1 MRIYERL
8 DKLSEN
14 RLPQR
19 AYYIPYENEQ
29 KALIGNRYQSAYY
42 KLLNGTWD
50 FKFYQRDFDLPED
63 LEAIDGWQTIPVPS
77 CWQMYG
83 YEKPQ
88 YTNLNYPHPVD
99 PPYVPDE
106 NPCGVYR
113 TTFILD
119 SQWAARNTRL
129 VFEGVA
135 SCVFVYVNGQYV
147 GYSQGSH
154 LQAEFDIAPYV
165 KEGANI
171 LVAKVLRWCVGSYL
185 ECQDFFRLSGIFR
198 DVYLLSREAACI
210 EDVEIQAT
218 CRQITVSAADYT
230 IYDAE
235 GKVADLT
242 HPILWN
248 AEKPYLYTVIVKG
261 KTEYIP
267 FKVGMREV
275 TIENGVFK
283 INGVRVILKGVNHH
297 DTHPT
302 DGYVENDDYLR
313 AELLK
318 MKQLNINCIRTSHY
332 PPSPTFLC
340 MCDELGF
347 YVMDETDQEAH
358 GFATRHGNQPGV
370 GGYDSENPQ
379 WISVQEEWIDAHID
393 RVSRMVERDKNHACV
408 VSWSM
413 GNESAYGLC
422 HTAMLDWTGQR
433 DPSRPR
439 HYERATT
446 RTYEEAP
453 VDIRSTMYPSLEH
466 FVTWLEADD
475 PRPVFLCEYSHAMGN
490 GPGDVHL
497 YMDLFHKYDKAMGG
511 CIWEWADHT
520 VVVNGVQKYG
530 GDFGENTHD
539 GNFCCDGLVF
549 SDRRFKAGALHVKY
563 AYQPIRVAMDGNRI
577 AVINDHDF
585 TDLAEFSL
593 LVELEVDGQVTHSHT
608 LTITAAPHTTVYID
622 NPFTVPATCQH
633 GAYIKVHLLDGNGY
647 EVGMTQ
653 LATDSRRATV
663 TTGAPF
669 TDFTETRT
677 HIVAEGKGFRYSFS
691 KLHGNFDS
699 IIKNGKE
706 QLAAPIKLGAYRAP
720 TDNERALRANWSQ
733 IHTNNNWSRG
743 NLHATFNKVYAIV
756 VEDNAITVTAS
767 LAGVS
772 RMPFL
777 LYTQVLHFF
786 DDGTVKVTLDAK
798 RKPEFTDYLPRLGY
812 EIQSPVENDG
822 FTYFGM
828 GPYECYNDMN
838 RHASMGL
845 YTSDAETEYV
855 NYARPQEH
863 GNHYNTTYL
872 KMDNGLT
879 FLTDTQFECNVS
891 AYDIL
896 SLDYAQH
903 TDELIK
909 NGKTNIR
916 VDYKDSGIGSNSCG
930 PTLREEYQFSEMELH
945 FEVYLR

>member
-19 AYYIPYENEQ
+19 AYYIPYESEE
-29 KALIGNRYQSAYY
+29 KALAGNRHESAYY
-42 KLLNGTWD
+42 KLLNGVWD

-63 LEAIDGWQTIPVPS
+63 LTTIEGWDTLPVPS

-106 NPCGVYR
+106 NPCGIYR
-113 TTFILD
+113 TCFTLD
-119 SQWAARNTRL
+119 SAWAARNTRL

-147 GYSQGSH
+147 GFSQGSH

-165 KEGANI
+165 KEGENVLI
-171 LVAKVLRWCVGSYL
+171 AKVLRWCAGSYL
-185 ECQDFFRLSGIFR
+185 ECQDFFRLAGIFR
-198 DVYLLSREAACI
+198 DVYLLSREVDCI
-210 EDVEIQAT
+210 EDVEIKAD
-218 CRQITVSAADYT
+218 CKQITVSAPDYT

-235 GKVADLT
+235 GKVADLSQ
-242 HPILWN
+242 PILWN
-248 AEKPYLYTVIVKG
+248 AEKPYLYTVVVKG

-302 DGYVENDDYLR
+302 GGYVESDEFLR
-313 AELLK
+313 DELLK
-318 MKQLNINCIRTSHY
+318 MKQLNINSIRTSHY
-332 PPSPTFLC
+332 PPTPEFLC
-340 MCDELGF
+340 LCDELGF
-347 YVMDETDQEAH
+347 YVMDEADQEAH
-358 GFATRHGNQPGV
+358 GFATRHGNQPGI
-370 GGYDSENPQ
+370 GGYDSESGQ
-379 WISVQEEWIDAHID
+379 WVTTFEEWKPVFIERIQ
-393 RVSRMVERDKNHACV
+393 RMIERDKNHACV
-408 VSWSM
+408 YSWSM
-413 GNESAYGLC
+413 GNESAYGSNI
-422 HTAMLDWTGQR
+422 TAMLDWAHAR
-433 DPSRPR
+433 DASRPC

-446 RTYEEAP
+446 LPFEEAP
-453 VDIRSTMYPSLEH
+453 VDFRSTMYPDLNRFRE
-466 FVTWLEADD
+466 WLEADD
-475 PRPVFLCEYSHAMGN
+475 DRPVYLCEYSHAMGN

-497 YMDLFHKYDKAMGG
+497 YMDIFHQYEKAMGG

-520 VVVNGVQKYG
+520 VLVDGVQKYG
-530 GDFGENTHD
+530 GDFDENTHD

-549 SDRRFKAGALHVKY
+549 SDRSFKPGSLHAKY
-563 AYQPIRVAMDGNRI
+563 SYQPMRVKMEDGRI
-577 AVINDHDF
+577 AVTNDFDF
-585 TDLAEFSL
+585 TNLSECSL
-593 LVELEVDGQVTHSHT
+593 LVELEVDGQVTDSRT
-608 LTITAAPHTTVYID
+608 LTLAIEPHATAVID
-622 NPFTVPATCQH
+622 NPFTIPATCQH
-633 GAYIKVHLLDGNGY
+633 GVYVKVHLLDKTGY
-647 EVGMTQ
+647 ELGMTQ
-653 LATDSRRATV
+653 LNTDSQRAAV

-669 TDFTETRT
+669 TAFTETRT
-677 HIVAEGKGFRYSFS
+677 HIIAEGNGFRYAFS

-699 IIKNGKE
+699 IIKNGRE

-720 TDNERALRANWSQ
+720 TDNERTLRVNWSQ
-733 IHTNNNWSRG
+733 IHTTNNWSRG
-743 NLHATFNKVYAIV
+743 NLHATFNKVYDIA
-756 VEDNAITVTAS
+756 VEGNTITVKAS

-772 RMPFL
+772 RMPFMH
-777 LYTQVLHFF
+777 YTQVLSFF
-786 DDGTVKVTLDAK
+786 DDGTVKFTLDAK

-812 EIQSPVENDG
+812 EITSPVENDG

-828 GPYECYNDMN
+828 GPFECYNDMN

-845 YTSDAETEYV
+845 YKSNAENEYV
-855 NYARPQEH
+855 NYVRPQEH
-863 GNHYNTTYL
+863 GNHYNSTYL
-872 KMDNGLT
+872 AMDNGLT

-903 TDELIK
+903 TDELVK

-916 VDYKDSGIGSNSCG
+916 IDYKNSGMGSHSCG
-930 PTLREEYQFSEMELH
+930 PILPVEFRFDEMELH
-945 FEVYLR
+945 FEVYMR